1 MAMSDPKAAQ
11 SGMAV
16 PDREKSTTSTHP
28 RRLRTVFMWG
38 FGAAL
43 LVIMGG
49 FATASYLAE
58 AKVRDRDLAE
68 RAPAVATLFAVKL
81 GKDSNLMQAVG
92 HAMMGNAAIAQA
104 FRQRNRQALEDHGRG
119 LFDILR
125 SDHRITHLYFDLPDR
140 INLYRFH
147 SPDRYGDK
155 IDRATMLQAH
165 SRKAPVNGLELGPLG
180 TLTLRMVMPWRQ
192 GNQHLGYIELGEEV
206 EHLISE
212 VSATLAVDLAV
223 LVNKRYLAE
232 PQWQQGQEM
241 MKRQGDWDRFASHVV
256 QAQTM
261 TDLPDALDKAALAK
275 LLTGK
280 TLKIRDQGRSLHA
293 ALEPLNDAAGHHIGE
308 LLLIRDISDLEA
320 TFNGYMAAVILLSL
334 GVAAAVFGAF
344 YVALERVDRDYQRQ
358 HELEHSL
365 LRLNTEHQR
374 ILQVEKLS
382 ALGTMVGGIAHQL
395 NNPLVGVVNM
405 AQLAERGADDPDRTR
420 ELLGEI
426 EQAGKDCRS
435 FVRRMLDFSKV
446 SRFESKPTPIAEM
459 INDAVLMFR
468 QTEARHLPVA
478 IELPEPPPELLIDP
492 ILMRHA
498 LFNLLQNAAQAT
510 DGHAG
515 ITIRLIDQ
523 YDENSGKPGW
533 ALIVSDQG
541 RGIARE
547 ALDKLFVPF
556 FTTRSDGTGLG
567 LPVVQQVALLHHG
580 HVSARNRPDGGAEFA
595 LWLPR

>member
-1 MAMSDPKAAQ
+1 MDNQAFPTRPKSIKAAF
-11 SGMAV
+11 
-16 PDREKSTTSTHP
+16 
-28 RRLRTVFMWG
+28 LRA
-38 FGAAL
+38 FGLAL
-43 LVIMGG
+43 LVIMSV
-49 FATASYLAE
+49 FATAIYMAE

-68 RAPAVATLFAVKL
+68 RAPAVAALFAVKL
-81 GKDSNLMQAVG
+81 GKDSALMHAVG

-104 FRQRNRQALEDHGRG
+104 FRQRNRQALEDQGRE
-119 LFDILR
+119 LFEILR
-125 SDHRITHLYFDLPDR
+125 TDHRITHLYFDLPDR
-140 INLYRFH
+140 VNLYRFH

-165 SRKAPVNGLELGPLG
+165 SRSEPVNGLELGPLG

-192 GNQHLGYIELGEEV
+192 GRQHLGYIEVGEEI

-232 PQWQQGQEM
+232 PQWQQGQDM
-241 MKRQGDWDRFASHVV
+241 MNRQGDWSRFASHVV

-261 TDLPDALDKAALAK
+261 TGLPATLDETVLAR
-275 LLTGK
+275 LLAGK
-280 TLKIRDQGRSLHA
+280 TVKIKDQGRSLHA
-293 ALEPLNDAAGHHIGE
+293 ALAPLDDAAGHHIGE

-320 TFNGYMAAVILLSL
+320 TFNGYMAVVILLSL
-334 GVAAAVFGAF
+334 GVAAGVFGVF
-344 YVALERVDRDYQRQ
+344 YVALERVDKDYQRQ
-358 HELEHSL
+358 HELEHRL
-365 LRLNTEHQR
+365 LRMNTEHQR
-374 ILQVEKLS
+374 ILQLEKLS

-405 AQLAERGADDPDRTR
+405 AELAAREADDPDRTR
-420 ELLGEI
+420 ELLDEI
-426 EQAGKDCRS
+426 QRAGRDCRS
-435 FVRRMLDFSKV
+435 FVRRMLEFSKV
-446 SRFESKPTPIAEM
+446 SRFESRPTPIADL
-459 INDAVLMFR
+459 INDTVLMFR

-478 IELPEPPPELLIDP
+478 VELPDPPPELLIDP
-492 ILMRHA
+492 ILVRHA

-510 DGHAG
+510 DGQAG
-515 ITIRLIDQ
+515 ITIRLVAGT
-523 YDENSGKPGW
+523 DEDSGAPGW
-533 ALIVSDQG
+533 SLIVADQG
-541 RGIARE
+541 RGIAPE

-580 HVSARNRPDGGAEFA
+580 HVSARNRPQGGAEFA